1 MILGK
6 YKIEDYIVTI
16 NGVDETRQKVTYYN
30 IEGEEVSVT
39 RFNGN
44 YDDIDSKYLSFDGAP
59 LKVTRWQFRTQLA
72 FMPSTD
78 PNFTNLRDLV
88 SYMITQMS
96 GNEKV
101 KAEEAWESAN
111 YISKYSPLVLSMAQA
126 LGLSDSDV
134 DQIFIDAYQI
144 EI

>member
-44 YDDIDSKYLSFDGAP
+44 YDEIDSNYLSFDDAP

-72 FMPSTD
+72 FMPSPD

-101 KAEEAWESAN
+101 KAEEAWTSAN

-134 DQIFIDAYQI
+134 DQIFIEAYKI

>member
-6 YKIEDYIVTI
+6 YKIENYIVTI
-16 NGVDETRQKVTYYN
+16 DGVNETRQKVTYYN
-30 IEGEEVSVT
+30 IEGDEVSVA
-39 RFNGN
+39 RFSGD
-44 YDDIDSKYLSFDGAP
+44 YDEIESNYLSFDGAP

-72 FMPSTD
+72 FMPSPD
-78 PNFTNLRDLV
+78 PNFDNLRDLV

-101 KAEEAWESAN
+101 KAEEAWTSAN

-126 LGLSDSDV
+126 LGLSGSDV
-134 DQIFIDAYQI
+134 DQIFIEAYKI

>member
-44 YDDIDSKYLSFDGAP
+44 YDEIDSNYLSFDNAP

-72 FMPSTD
+72 FMPSPD
-78 PNFTNLRDLV
+78 PNFANLRDLV

-126 LGLSDSDV
+126 LGLSGSDV